1 MMDADLSSMLS
12 GILNNPQEMEK
23 LKSMA
28 NNLFGGETGLSSAPP
43 PPQNPTSFLGDV
55 SPDDIAGIMKI
66 VGALKNNVSDQ
77 RVNLLV
83 SLKPHLSEKRQK
95 RVDDAVKILRLISL
109 LPMLKELNIFGGI

>member
-1 MMDADLSSMLS
+1 MDGDLSSMLS

-28 NNLFGGETGLSSAPP
+28 NNLFGGDGNLSSAPP
-43 PPQNPTSFLGDV
+43 PPQNSPSVFGDV

-66 VGALKNNVSDQ
+66 VGALKNNASDQ
-77 RVNLLV
+77 RVSLLV
-83 SLKPHLSEKRQK
+83 SLRPHLSEKRQK
-95 RVDDAVKILRLISL
+95 RVDDAVRILRLISL